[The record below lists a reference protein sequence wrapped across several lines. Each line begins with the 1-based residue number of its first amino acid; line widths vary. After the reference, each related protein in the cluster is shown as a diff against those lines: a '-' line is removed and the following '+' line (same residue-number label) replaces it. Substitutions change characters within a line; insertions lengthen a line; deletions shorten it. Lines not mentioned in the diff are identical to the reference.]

1 MNPESSEDQLD
12 GVLSEIRA
20 DADAARARAP
30 LPARKTVAPA
40 RPPRDDGARVAIAEL
55 ARHAGPTFVDQ
66 AFRAILK
73 RGPDP
78 AGLER
83 QMAALAAG
91 ANKIE
96 LLGDLRYSAEGRRA
110 GTPIPGLAPR
120 YFVAKLGR
128 VPVLGIL
135 VRWLVALASL
145 PHILR
150 HQRATEAS
158 LAVQF
163 GELRAALQAAEQRDA
178 EQRETLGA
186 LSLATDALTLRCLR
200 LEDHVRGLDAVVA
213 DLRSLTLAMNHWTV
227 EVRRSIDAIDAA
239 ETERRANDDESAALR
254 IERRRNLDGER
265 RARLAARAAA
275 LADALPA
282 GADVLDL
289 CGGADWIAALAAQGC
304 RATSVET
311 NSALHRRAREN
322 KIDATLGDPPTLL
335 ARTAEASLD
344 ALTLDAERIG
354 SDVDAALGEARRVL
368 KKGGFLVIDF
378 GEVSA
383 ATLASS
389 AARLGFVARAA
400 FDAGALVF
408 VRP

>member
-12 GVLSEIRA
+12 RATSEIRA
-20 DADAARARAP
+20 DAAAARVRAP
-30 LPARKTVAPA
+30 LPERKIVASVRRA
-40 RPPRDDGARVAIAEL
+40 ENDTGHVTIAEL

-83 QMAALAAG
+83 QMAALASG

-128 VPVLGIL
+128 VPLLGAL
-135 VRWLVALASL
+135 VRWIVALASL

-178 EQRETLGA
+178 EQREGLAA
-186 LSLATDALTLRCLR
+186 LSIAADALSERSAR
-200 LEDHVRGLDAVVA
+200 LEEHARALDATVSDLRGLV
-213 DLRSLTLAMNHWTV
+213 LAMNHWTV

-239 ETERRANDDESAALR
+239 EAERRAGEDEAAAARIARRRDLDTERRER
-254 IERRRNLDGER
+254 I
-265 RARLAARAAA
+265 AARAAA
-275 LADALPA
+275 FAGALPDRA
-282 GADVLDL
+282 RVLDL
-289 CGGADWIAALAAQGC
+289 CGGADWLAALVERGC
-304 RATSVET
+304 RVTSIET
-311 NSALHRRAREN
+311 NSALHRRARER
-322 KIDATLGDPPTLL
+322 KLDVTFGDPLALL
-335 ARTAEASLD
+335 ERTSDASLD
-344 ALTLDAERIG
+344 ALTLDAARIG
-354 SDVDAALGEARRVL
+354 ASVPTVLGEAQRIL
-368 KKGGFLVIDF
+368 KRGGILLIDL
-378 GEVSA
+378 GEGAPPDAAALSA
-383 ATLASS
+383 F
-389 AARLGFVARAA
+389 AARVPL
-400 FDAGALVF
+400 DAGALVF
-408 VRP
+408 VLP